1 MLVESGF
8 KRVFFHKK
16 GSYFQ
21 PKTKKIPL
29 CAAQNSRQ
37 THLETVAGDNS
48 GTLEPAVFP
57 QELKERLNI
66 GVTLEQLDRN
76 TAKDPDGAG
85 CINKQPLC

>member
-1 MLVESGF
+1 MKAALKGC
-8 KRVFFHKK
+8 FFTKK
-16 GSYFQ
+16 AAISS
-21 PKTKKIPL
+21 PKQKKIPL

-37 THLETVAGDNS
+37 THLATIAGDNS

-66 GVTLEQLDRN
+66 GVTLEQLARN

-85 CINKQPLC
+85 CINKQPFC